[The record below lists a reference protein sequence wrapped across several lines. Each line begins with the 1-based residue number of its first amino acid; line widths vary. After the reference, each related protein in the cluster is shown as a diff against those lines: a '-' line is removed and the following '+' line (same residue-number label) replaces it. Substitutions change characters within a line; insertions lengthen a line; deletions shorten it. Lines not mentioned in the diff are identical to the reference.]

1 MIALD
6 TQEVASDATT
16 LASYTLVVIDTAV
29 EDYPFL
35 VDGVVQ
41 GATVLV
47 LDRDRDGIEQTSQ
60 AILDLGCNVTSL
72 HLVAHGSPGCLHLG
86 NTELSLQTIES
97 YSLHLTSWF
106 LPSWFYASQNSVI
119 PTLYLYSC
127 CAVSGEAGAEL
138 MHRLHDLTGAR
149 VAAST
154 VPLGAV
160 DQVNNWEL
168 NAVIATRS
176 TDAFTPQLPFLA
188 DTLANYAGVL
198 V

>member
-1 MIALD
+1 MVALD
-6 TQEVASDATT
+6 TQGVASDTTT
-16 LASYTLVVIDTAV
+16 LASSLLVVIDTAV

-35 VDGVVQ
+35 VDGVVP

-60 AILDLGCNVTSL
+60 AILDLGCNMTSL

-106 LPSWFYASQNSVI
+106 LPFWFYAAQDSVI

-127 CAVSGEAGAEL
+127 CAMSGEVGAEL
-138 MHRLHDLTGAR
+138 MHHLHDLTGAR

-168 NAVIATRS
+168 NAVIAPHS
-176 TDAFTPQLPFLA
+176 SEGFKPQLPFLP
-188 DTLANYAGVL
+188 DTLANYTGVL